1 MTKDIFHL
9 SLALNTG
16 IYFNREIA
24 FNFKLT
30 VIPSQGW
37 FVREGREGISM
48 KIS

>member
-1 MTKDIFHL
+1 MKQDIFHR
-9 SLALNTG
+9 SLALDTG

-30 VIPSQGW
+30 VIPSQRW

-48 KIS
+48 KIN